1 MPVPPAS
8 HLAAHVVPV
17 LNGSPPLVAV
27 AVSAQVAMLA
37 AVVASE
43 EAHAVLTEAVL
54 PNHKTMGHVV
64 VVPVATI
71 GKVV

>member
-1 MPVPPAS
+1 M
-8 HLAAHVVPV
+8 
-17 LNGSPPLVAV
+17 AV
-27 AVSAQVAMLA
+27 AVSAQIAMLA